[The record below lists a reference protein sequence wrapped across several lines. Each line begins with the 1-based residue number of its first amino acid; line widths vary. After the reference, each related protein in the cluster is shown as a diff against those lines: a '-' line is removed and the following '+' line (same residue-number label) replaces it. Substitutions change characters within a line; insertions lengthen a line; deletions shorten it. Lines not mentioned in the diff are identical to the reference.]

1 MRAQYFKHRH
11 WADFSQDTNDI
22 GRPLFWPKDNED
34 NHFIQITFESTPMSQ
49 GIPSIGRSFL

>member
-22 GRPLFWPKDNED
+22 GRPLVLAK
-34 NHFIQITFESTPMSQ
+34 
-49 GIPSIGRSFL
+49 R